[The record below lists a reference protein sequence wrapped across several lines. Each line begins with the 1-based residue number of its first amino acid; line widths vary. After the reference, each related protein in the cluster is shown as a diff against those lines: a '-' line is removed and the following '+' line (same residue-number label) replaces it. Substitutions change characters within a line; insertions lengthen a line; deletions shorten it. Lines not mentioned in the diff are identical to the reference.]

1 MEFAFYICGL
11 IAILATLRVITHT
24 NPVHALL
31 YLIIS
36 LLAISGVFF
45 SLGAYFA
52 GALEIIVYA
61 GAIMVLFV
69 FVVMM
74 LNLGGSE
81 IEQERQWLKPQVWIG
96 PAILSAIMLVVIVY
110 AILGVNDQGIDGTP
124 ISAKAVG
131 ITLFG
136 PYVLAVELASMLL
149 LAGLVVAF
157 HVGREERAGE
167 VLSNRKDD
175 SDEKK
180 NGGARMIPL
189 QHGLI
194 LAAILF
200 VLGLTGLVIRRNL
213 LFMLIGLEIMINA
226 SALAFVVAGSY
237 WGQTDGQVMYI
248 LAISLAAAE
257 ASIGLALLLQ
267 LHRRRQNLN
276 IDSVS
281 EMRG

>member
-45 SLGAYFA
+45 ALGAHFA

-96 PAILSAIMLVVIVY
+96 PAILSAIMLVVMF
-110 AILGVNDQGIDGTP
+110 TP
-124 ISAKAVG
+124 FWALTIRASTARRSARKRWVLRCLAHTFWRLNWPPCCCWQVWLLPS
-131 ITLFG
+131 TLAAKS
-136 PYVLAVELASMLL
+136 VLA
-149 LAGLVVAF
+149 
-157 HVGREERAGE
+157 RC
-167 VLSNRKDD
+167 
-175 SDEKK
+175 
-180 NGGARMIPL
+180 
-189 QHGLI
+189 
-194 LAAILF
+194 
-200 VLGLTGLVIRRNL
+200 
-213 LFMLIGLEIMINA
+213 
-226 SALAFVVAGSY
+226 
-237 WGQTDGQVMYI
+237 
-248 LAISLAAAE
+248 
-257 ASIGLALLLQ
+257 
-267 LHRRRQNLN
+267 
-276 IDSVS
+276 
-281 EMRG
+281 